1 MQLSMKSVGVLAA
14 CLLVA
19 SSSAKAV
26 HLLNEETFEHDTQ
39 AASGATTG
47 NWFVMF
53 KSEGCRH
60 CRDALPTFEALAA
73 EPSEHP
79 INFAVVDC
87 DDSQWVCSRFAVNSY
102 PSFLLLSRG
111 QYYTFKGQR
120 TPAAFTNFIE
130 GEYQAE
136 FGSSVP
142 PVQTGME
149 KALSYV
155 TVSLD
160 DLDIIRE
167 HAPWLYYTMA
177 GAVVLMGLMIILLI
191 ALVISQRVDA
201 AAAANKKK
209 KQQKTVAEKPTV
221 SKKKQ

>member
-1 MQLSMKSVGVLAA
+1 MQLTFTAT
-14 CLLVA
+14 LLIASLFVI
-19 SSSAKAV
+19 SSSWAKV
-26 HLLNEETFEHDTQ
+26 HQLNEETFEHDTQ

-60 CRDALPTFEALAA
+60 CRDALPTFEALAD
-73 EPSEHP
+73 EPSEIP
-79 INFAVVDC
+79 LNFAVVDC
-87 DDSQWVCSRFAVNSY
+87 DDSQWVCTRFGVNSY

-111 QYYTFKGQR
+111 QMYPYKGQR
-120 TPAAFTNFIE
+120 TTAAFKSFVE
-130 GEYQAE
+130 GDYQGD
-136 FGSSVP
+136 FGVPVP

-149 KALSYV
+149 KALSYI

-177 GAVVLMGLMIILLI
+177 GAVMLMGVMILLLI
-191 ALVISQRVDA
+191 SLLISQRVDA
-201 AAAANKKK
+201 AAANNKK
-209 KQQKTVAEKPTV
+209 KQQQKAAAKPAVAA
-221 SKKKQ
+221 KKKQ